1 MISLIQ
7 TAEGALNETH
17 DILQR
22 MRELVVQAGNTGTQE
37 TDDLSAIQDELDS
50 LMEELGGTGKSKGIS
65 DRTQFNGKDL
75 LTGDFKTGETDLV
88 FQIGANEGQ
97 QLTVNIDDM
106 SAVGLG
112 LAEAGAEET
121 DPATSLINVAKFVG
135 NTTEEGTEAYD
146 GQLKLIDDA
155 TKAVSK
161 TRSNLGAVQNRL
173 EHTINNLGA
182 SSENLSAA
190 ESRIRDV
197 DYDLAAA

>member
-1 MISLIQ
+1 MK
-7 TAEGALNETH
+7 
-17 DILQR
+17 LQ
-22 MRELVVQAGNTGTQE
+22 
-37 TDDLSAIQDELDS
+37 D
-50 LMEELGGTGKSKGIS
+50 
-65 DRTQFNGKDL
+65 
-75 LTGDFKTGETDLV
+75 
-88 FQIGANEGQ
+88 GQ
-97 QLTVNIDDM
+97 
-106 SAVGLG
+106 
-112 LAEAGAEET
+112 
-121 DPATSLINVAKFVG
+121 SLINVAKFVG

-146 GQLKLIDDA
+146 AQLKLIDDA